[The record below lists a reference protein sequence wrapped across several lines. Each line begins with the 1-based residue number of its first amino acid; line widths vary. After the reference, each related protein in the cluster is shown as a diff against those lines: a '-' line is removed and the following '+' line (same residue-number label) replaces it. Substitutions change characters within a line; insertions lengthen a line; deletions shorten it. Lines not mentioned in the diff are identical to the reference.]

1 MFWTWLRSILDQI
14 ISHLPPKLQQLWHL
28 LADFK
33 DKALS
38 LFDRINTLIHDVEH
52 EVTAIRNF
60 EVDIKWKT
68 RVISAP
74 QAIQTMQDFF
84 QSFPDIID
92 QVKAIVSE
100 IKDKINVPETTFN
113 PEEVEGLDSLRK
125 LPGKLAKIGEKLA
138 GWATLILDALV
149 TVSNFVDQLQSIVN
163 DIRRIRETIE
173 TADAIFLPQ
182 GRPKRVF
189 TGTYRK
195 RQS

>member
-1 MFWTWLRSILDQI
+1 MFWTWLRQILDQI
-14 ISHLPPKLQQLWHL
+14 VSRLPPNLQRLWRL
-28 LADFK
+28 LIDFK

-38 LFDRINTLIHDVEH
+38 LFDRIHTLIVDVEN

-84 QSFPDIID
+84 HSFPDIID
-92 QVKAIVSE
+92 NAKAIVSE
-100 IKDKINVPETTFN
+100 IRNKINVPETTFN
-113 PEEVEGLDSLRK
+113 PEEVEGLDSLRN

-138 GWATLILDALV
+138 GWAALILDALV
-149 TVSNFVDQLQSIVN
+149 TISNFVDQLQSIV
-163 DIRRIRETIE
+163 DDFRRIRETIE

-182 GRPKRVF
+182 GRPKKTV
-189 TGTYRK
+189 TVSYRK
-195 RQS
+195 RV